1 MKYNTRMNLMAVL
14 ILVLLFIALIVG
26 YNLNKQSQYPNP
38 PVIITVPSLPDT
50 TRTEINKE
58 IDDEVYERA
67 FNKFRVCMTDGNGIS
82 TEECRR
88 RFYAHE

>member
-1 MKYNTRMNLMAVL
+1 MKKSEVLLIIIGLLTAAVL
-14 ILVLLFIALIVG
+14 GVILSMAF
-26 YNLNKQSQYPNP
+26 YNSQQYPNP
-38 PVIITVPSLPDT
+38 PTIITVPSIPDT

-58 IDDEVYERA
+58 IDDEVFQRA
-67 FNKFRVCMTDGNGIS
+67 LKQFEICMTDGKGTS